1 MATSLT
7 PTPSKTSCRY
17 CGNHLS
23 DQYARVYG
31 DQNDRVHRCHECDSA
46 KRLSLGSAAGK
57 DVDWPDPEE
66 HPERKGGAV
75 A

>member
-7 PTPSKTSCRY
+7 PTLSGTTCEY

-23 DQYARVYG
+23 DQYARVFG
-31 DQNDRVHRCHECDSA
+31 DQDGRVHRCSECDSET
-46 KRLSLGSAAGK
+46 RLHAGSAAGK
-57 DVDWPDPEE
+57 DVDWPDPQD
-66 HPERKGGAV
+66 HPERQGGVV